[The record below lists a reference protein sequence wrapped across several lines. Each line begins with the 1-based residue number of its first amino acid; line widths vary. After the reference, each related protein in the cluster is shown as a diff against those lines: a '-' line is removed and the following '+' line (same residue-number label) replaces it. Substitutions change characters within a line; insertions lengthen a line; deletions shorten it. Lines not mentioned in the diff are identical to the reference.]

1 MIHLPPTRLQRTE
14 HTLYVICALMI
25 SDRRDQGC
33 NYNTVFINTLL
44 VSRNLA
50 FHKE

>member
-1 MIHLPPTRLQRTE
+1 
-14 HTLYVICALMI
+14 MI

-44 VSRNLA
+44 VSCNLA
-50 FHKE
+50 FH